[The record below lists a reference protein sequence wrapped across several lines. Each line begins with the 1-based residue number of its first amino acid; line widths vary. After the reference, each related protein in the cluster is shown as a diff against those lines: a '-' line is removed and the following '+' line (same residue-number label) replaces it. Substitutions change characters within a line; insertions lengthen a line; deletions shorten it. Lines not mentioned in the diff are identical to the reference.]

1 MSHNID
7 VFWSFRSPYS
17 YLVTPDLLQ
26 LRRDFDVRVTLRPV
40 LPIAVRS
47 KGLLFDASDKK
58 RPRYIVMD
66 SRRRAAFLG
75 LPFKWPRPD
84 PVVQDLETY
93 EVPEDQPLIW
103 RLTSLGLAAED
114 RGKGIDLAH
123 AIAAVLWSGTESW
136 DQGDHLKDAAASVGL
151 DLAEMEAAIDP
162 EAVRNEVE
170 ANHEALEAAG
180 HWGVPTMVFE
190 GEPFFGQD
198 RIETLRWRLDGAG
211 VSRR

>member
-26 LRRDFDVRVTLRPV
+26 LRRDFELRVTLRPV

-47 KGLLFDASDKK
+47 KGLVFDASDKK
-58 RPRYIVMD
+58 RPRYIAMD

-75 LPFKWPRPD
+75 LPLEWPRPD
-84 PVVQDLETY
+84 PVVQDLDTY
-93 EVPEDQPLIW
+93 EVAEDQPRIW
-103 RLTSLGLAAED
+103 RLTALGLAAEA
-114 RGKGIDLAH
+114 RGKGIDFAH
-123 AIAAVLWSGTESW
+123 AVAAMIWGGTEGW

-162 EAVRNEVE
+162 KTVRKQVE
-170 ANHEALEAAG
+170 ANHQALEASG

-198 RIETLRWRLDGAG
+198 RIETLRWRLEGAG
-211 VSRR
+211 VSTR

>member
-1 MSHNID
+1 VSHTVD

-26 LRRDFDVRVTLRPV
+26 LRRDFDLRVTLRPV

-47 KGLLFDASDKK
+47 QALVFDASDKK

-93 EVPEDQPLIW
+93 EVPEDQPRIW
-103 RLTSLGLAAED
+103 RLTALGLAGEA
-114 RGKGIDLAH
+114 RGKGIDLAQ
-123 AIAAVLWSGTESW
+123 AIAALIWSGTEDW

-151 DLAEMEAAIDP
+151 DLAEMESAVDM
-162 EAVRNEVE
+162 EAVRREVE

-198 RIETLRWRLDGAG
+198 RIETLRWRLETSG
-211 VSRR
+211 VAMR

>member
-1 MSHNID
+1 MSHTVD

-26 LRRDFDVRVTLRPV
+26 LRRDFDLRVTLRPV

-47 KGLLFDASDKK
+47 QALVFDASDKK

-93 EVPEDQPLIW
+93 EVPEDQPRIW
-103 RLTSLGLAAED
+103 RLTALGLAGEA
-114 RGKGIDLAH
+114 RGKGIDLAQ
-123 AIAAVLWSGTESW
+123 AIAALIWSGTEDW

-151 DLAEMEAAIDP
+151 DLAEMESAVDM
-162 EAVRNEVE
+162 EAVRREVE

-198 RIETLRWRLDGAG
+198 RIETLRWRLETSG
-211 VSRR
+211 VAMR

>member
-17 YLVTPDLLQ
+17 YLVTPDLLK

-84 PVVQDLETY
+84 PVIQDLETY
-93 EVPEDQPLIW
+93 EVPDDQPRIW
-103 RLTSLGLAAED
+103 RLTALGVAAET

-123 AIAAVLWSGTESW
+123 AVAAMIWGGTEGW
-136 DQGDHLKDAAASVGL
+136 DQGDHLKDAVASVGL
-151 DLAEMEAAIDP
+151 DLAEMEAAIDM
-162 EAVRNEVE
+162 ETVRREVE

-180 HWGVPTMVFE
+180 QWGVPTMVFE

>member
-1 MSHNID
+1 MTHNID

-17 YLVTPDLLQ
+17 YLVTRDLLQ

-47 KGLLFDASDKK
+47 KGLVFDASDKK

-75 LPFKWPRPD
+75 LPLQWPRPD
-84 PVVQDLETY
+84 PVVQDPDTF
-93 EVPEDQPLIW
+93 EVPEHQPRIW
-103 RLTSLGLAAED
+103 RLMGLGLAAEA
-114 RGKGIDLAH
+114 RGKGIDFVH
-123 AIAAVLWSGTESW
+123 AAAAKIWGGTEGW
-136 DQGDHLKDAAASVGL
+136 DTGDHLKDAAASVGL

-180 HWGVPTMVFE
+180 HWGVPTMVFD

-198 RIETLRWRLDGAG
+198 RIETLRWRLKGAG